1 MKKKKCD
8 HQFQLLWKS
17 VLGCGF
23 VLSKER
29 PAQGSGMKMP
39 TCRNAALGFLPVI
52 SRLKQ
57 SAAASLTPDCRRLML
72 TGVAV
77 GSVMAGLLL
86 VQWALCGTAKETN
99 RSLLI
104 HYKCG
109 RWKGLKVLASTL
121 TSVSPPRKE
130 DADRMTGMHSCGVRM
145 VIISYRT
152 WYCGKVSNSMYP
164 QRACLCVKSPV

>member
-1 MKKKKCD
+1 MWPSVSASVKICVRMRFCLVQRTPCSGVGYENANLQKCSSGFSSC
-8 HQFQLLWKS
+8 HQQAEA
-17 VLGCGF
+17 
-23 VLSKER
+23 ER
-29 PAQGSGMKMP
+29 
-39 TCRNAALGFLPVI
+39 CC
-52 SRLKQ
+52 Q
-57 SAAASLTPDCRRLML
+57 SDPWWGADCRRLML

-104 HYKCG
+104 HYKRG

-130 DADRMTGMHSCGVRM
+130 DADRITGMHSCGVRM

-152 WYCGKVSNSMYP
+152 WYCSKVSNSMYP